1 MDDVAFH
8 PSAPL
13 PAPPDPWE
21 GSSVPPV
28 RPGPPYRMTEM
39 IAAEPALARRLLGR
53 LASPGPAMRL
63 GAAIREAALASEP
76 VIVTGCGTSE
86 HGAMAMAA
94 ILRDVLRQTV
104 LPSVGLLVQSRQA
117 FEAALD
123 PQPTGICLGISHEG
137 GTWATNL
144 AMEMAAKAGAT
155 VALVSASDRSPGA
168 ALAEIVVTTDEM
180 DQSWC
185 HTIGYVS
192 PILAA
197 AAIAAHVAET
207 PAETDSIA
215 ELLADGIDEAAATAL
230 AEGLAW
236 PSRLTIVASGA
247 DVPSA
252 HELALKIEEG
262 AWLPST
268 ARELETFLHGHLAA
282 TDETTGLVL
291 ILTDRDHRD
300 ERIARARALLAAARV
315 VGMRAGAIVAEGVA
329 EAIEPKLLPAGRM
342 IVPEAPALPAPVAA
356 LLGTVTPLQLL
367 AERLA
372 RVRGTNPDPIRRDDP
387 RYLEAAEAA
396 G

>member
-1 MDDVAFH
+1 M
-8 PSAPL
+8 
-13 PAPPDPWE
+13 
-21 GSSVPPV
+21 PPV

-53 LASPGPAMRL
+53 LAGPGPAFRL

-86 HGAMAMAA
+86 HGAMATAA
-94 ILRDVLRQTV
+94 ILRDVLRLTV

-123 PQPTGICLGISHEG
+123 PQPTGVCLGISHEG

-144 AMEMAAKAGAT
+144 AMEAAGRAGAT
-155 VALVSASDRSPGA
+155 VGFVSVSDRSPGA
-168 ALAEIVVTTDEM
+168 ALADIVVTTDEM

-197 AAIAAHVAET
+197 AALAAHVAGTPTET
-207 PAETDSIA
+207 ESIS
-215 ELLADGIDEAAATAL
+215 ELLADGIDEASATAL
-230 AEGLAW
+230 AEGLAY
-236 PSRLTIVASGA
+236 PSRLTVVASGA
-247 DVPSA
+247 DMPA
-252 HELALKIEEG
+252 AFELALKIEEG
-262 AWLPST
+262 AWVPTT

-282 TDETTGLVL
+282 TDETAGLIL
-291 ILTDRDHRD
+291 ILTDR
-300 ERIARARALLAAARV
+300 ERREERLARARALLAATRLI
-315 VGMRAGAIVAEGVA
+315 GMRAGAILSEGASEEV
-329 EAIEPKLLPAGRM
+329 EPSLLPAGRL

-356 LLGTVTPLQLL
+356 LVGTVTPLQLL

-387 RYLEAAEAA
+387 RYLAAAEAA

>member
-13 PAPPDPWE
+13 PPAPDPWE
-21 GSSVPPV
+21 GSSIPPV
-28 RPGPPYRMTEM
+28 RAGPPYRMTEM
-39 IAAEPALARRLLGR
+39 IAAEPALARRLLAR
-53 LASPGPAMRL
+53 LAGPGPAFRL
-63 GAAIREAALASEP
+63 GATIREAALASEP

-86 HGAMAMAA
+86 HGAMATAA

-123 PQPTGICLGISHEG
+123 PQPTGVCLGISHEG

-144 AMEMAAKAGAT
+144 AMEAARGAGAT
-155 VALVSASDRSPGA
+155 VGLVSASDRSPGA
-168 ALAEIVVTTDEM
+168 ALAEIVVTTEEM

-207 PAETDSIA
+207 PTETEPIA
-215 ELLADGIDEAAATAL
+215 ELLADGIDEAGATKL

-236 PSRLTIVASGA
+236 PSRLTVVASGA
-247 DVPSA
+247 DIPA
-252 HELALKIEEG
+252 AYELALKIEEG
-262 AWLPST
+262 AWIPTT

-282 TDETTGLVL
+282 TDETAGLVL
-291 ILTDRDHRD
+291 ILTDRDRRA
-300 ERIARARALLAAARV
+300 ERLARARAVLSAVRAI
-315 VGMRAGAIVAEGVA
+315 GMRAGAILAEGVSD
-329 EAIEPKLLPAGRM
+329 EVEPSLLPAGRL
-342 IVPEAPALPAPVAA
+342 IVPEAPALPAPVAS
-356 LLGTVTPLQLL
+356 LIGTVTPLQLL